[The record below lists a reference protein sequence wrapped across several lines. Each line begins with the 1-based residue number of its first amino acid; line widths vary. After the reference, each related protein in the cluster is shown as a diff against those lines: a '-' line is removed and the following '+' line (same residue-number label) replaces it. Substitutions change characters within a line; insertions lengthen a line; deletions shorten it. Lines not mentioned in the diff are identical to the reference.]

1 VSTES
6 PGTPESGAQGPG
18 PASRVASAAKGYLKK
33 QLKKKVLWWVVG
45 LIGPPAL
52 AGIAAFVLIV
62 VVLFAVLA
70 GGKSAA
76 SGNSAQATVSAVGKA
91 TIPASWL
98 PVLMSAATSNGVCV
112 MPWDLLAGIASVE
125 TDFGQSTLPGVHFGA
140 NFAGAEGLMQF
151 EPATFAAYASP
162 VPPGGTAPPSPY
174 DLPDAVYAAAR
185 MLCSNGV
192 DNNPAQA
199 IFAYNHASWY
209 VSEVEARAASFANAV
224 ATTVASVRGYSNPLR
239 AITAL
244 TPERVDQGVD
254 YSGSGPIY
262 ALGSGVVLNT
272 VNSRWPG
279 GTFISY
285 RLTSGSAA
293 GLIVY
298 VAESIFPSVTV
309 GQSVTASTVIGT
321 MYGGIETGWAA
332 PPGTGLTMA
341 RAAHQFTGANS
352 TAFGANFSSLLSA
365 LGAPGGVMQN
375 TPATGNLPS
384 GWAG

>member
-1 VSTES
+1 
-6 PGTPESGAQGPG
+6 
-18 PASRVASAAKGYLKK
+18 
-33 QLKKKVLWWVVG
+33 VVG
-45 LIGPPAL
+45 LIGAPAL